1 MKQSKITVFV
11 KELSIRIKREVNEGN
26 FHVRTTIILSL
37 MMTFCAMILGIFIHD
52 RLIKFLSLPDDS
64 FFPQLNAYSPLS
76 ISPNPHLQNDIPLSS
91 DLLSF
96 DSSNTRM
103 IELRDWIAPKEL
115 QHSMCDEELFWRAS
129 MVPHIVKYPYNRTP
143 KVAFMF
149 LTKGKLPLAPLWE
162 RFFKGHEGLYSIY
175 LHTSPEY
182 ALGPP
187 KSSVFYKRRIPSQV
201 GHSFVAFSFL
211 SLAEEELMYLV

>member
-1 MKQSKITVFV
+1 MKPSRITVFV
-11 KELSIRIKREVNEGN
+11 KDLSIRIKREVNEGN

-37 MMTFCAMILGIFIHD
+37 LMTFSAMVLGIFIHD
-52 RLIKFLSLPDDS
+52 RIRKFLSSPDDS

-76 ISPNPHLQNDIPLSS
+76 PYSHLQNDIPLSS

-96 DSSNTRM
+96 HYSKSRKV
-103 IELRDWIAPKEL
+103 ELRDWIAPKEL
-115 QHSMCDEELFWRAS
+115 QHSMSDEELFWRAS
-129 MVPHIVKYPYNRTP
+129 MVPHVVEYPYNRTP

-175 LHTSPEY
+175 LHTSPDYTFE
-182 ALGPP
+182 PP
-187 KSSVFYKRRIPSQV
+187 ESSVFYKRGITSQV
-201 GHSFVAFSFL
+201 SSYFNL
-211 SLAEEELMYLV
+211 